1 MKKILCV
8 FLAATLFSFT
18 ATEDVTYNKKD
29 KKFELSYLKETRD
42 RLEKDIKGL
51 SDAQL
56 NWKAS
61 DSTWSIANCIEH
73 IALAEKNLFDMA
85 MPSLKEAANPAKR
98 SEMKYTDEQLIKII
112 TDRSFKAKAPEGFRP
127 SGQFGDAH
135 GALTTFLER
144 RQNTIN
150 FFKTNKEDLR
160 NHFVAHPFLG
170 TVDTYQMFLF
180 MTGHTLRHTLQIE
193 EVMANPSF
201 PKQ

>member
-1 MKKILCV
+1 MKKICIL
-8 FLAATLFSFT
+8 LITASLFSFT
-18 ATEDVTYNKKD
+18 TAGDITYSKKD
-29 KKFELSYLKETRD
+29 KKFAISYLKETRD

-73 IALAEKNLFDMA
+73 IALSEKNLFDAA
-85 MPSLKEAANPAKR
+85 MPSLKEAANPARR
-98 SEMKYTDEQLIKII
+98 SEMKYTDEQLIKIV

-135 GALTTFLER
+135 GALNAFLER

-150 FFKTNKEDLR
+150 FFKTNKDDLR
-160 NHFVAHPFLG
+160 NHFIANPFLG
-170 TVDTYQMFLF
+170 TIDTYQGLIF
-180 MTGHTLRHTLQIE
+180 MTGHTLRHTLQVE
-193 EVMANPSF
+193 EIMANPSF
-201 PKQ
+201 PK